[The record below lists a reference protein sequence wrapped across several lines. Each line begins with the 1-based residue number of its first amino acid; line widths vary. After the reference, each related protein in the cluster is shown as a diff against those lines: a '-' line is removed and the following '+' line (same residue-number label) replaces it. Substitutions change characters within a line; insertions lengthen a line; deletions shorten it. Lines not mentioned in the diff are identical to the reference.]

1 MILGIVACEFTHNGA
16 LKVLRKSER
25 LMSLTGVIFVFR
37 FAQNRMHLGITQA
50 SLVLHSVFTVF
61 V

>member
-1 MILGIVACEFTHNGA
+1 MAIA